1 MKAISR
7 SLALFVMAAFVLVTG
22 APVPQDAEAKI
33 ILKIPTQS
41 ARPGTPRA
49 DYLVRFEKAVEK
61 RTNGEIDVQIFWAN
75 SLVHAKEALEAVQL
89 GTADMADLA
98 VGYFSDKIRLLQVA
112 GLPFTI
118 SDPVKA
124 WQGTERV
131 LKQIPQ
137 ASAELTKFGHVR
149 SWVWPPRRAISLWPT
164 IPSVT
169 WRTSRA
175 RRSAPSAASRPRPS
189 RLGGGIPVSTT
200 GGEMYEALQ
209 RKTIDARILSFEAA
223 QRFKTYE
230 VAKYMS
236 KHRDGLY
243 RRRHHVHHQPE
254 KVGFGL
260 SKEHQKIILEE
271 GDKAGRWE
279 AQAMKDDDLK
289 FQKYLKGKG
298 VIIVDFS
305 AEDREKWRN
314 SPGVKKIAGDWA
326 ATMEKQG
333 LPGKKTL
340 AVFLGE

>member
-1 MKAISR
+1 MKVVSR
-7 SLALFVMAAFVLVTG
+7 SLAFFVMAAFVCATEV
-22 APVPQDAEAKI
+22 AVPNDVEAKI
-33 ILKIPTQS
+33 ILKVPTQS

-49 DYLVRFEKAVEK
+49 DYLVRFQKAVAE
-61 RTNGEIDVQIFWAN
+61 RTKGEIEVQIYWAN

-112 GLPFTI
+112 GLPFSV

-131 LKQIPQ
+131 LKQIPE
-137 ASAELTKFGHVR
+137 ASAELTKFGHKVVGMTATASYQLVAHDPIR
-149 SWVWPPRRAISLWPT
+149 NLAELKGKKVGTFGRIAPKAIK
-164 IPSVT
+164 
-169 WRTSRA
+169 A
-175 RRSAPSAASRPRPS
+175 
-189 RLGGGIPVSTT
+189 GGGIPVSTT

-236 KHRDGLY
+236 KIEMGCIAGVSMFTINKRKWDS
-243 RRRHHVHHQPE
+243 
-254 KVGFGL
+254 L

-305 AEDREKWRN
+305 PEDREKWKN
-314 SPGVKKIAGDWA
+314 SAGVQKIAGDWA

>member
-7 SLALFVMAAFVLVTG
+7 SLALLVMAAFVLVTG

-131 LKQIPQ
+131 LKQIPE
-137 ASAELTKFGHVR
+137 ASAELTKFGHKVVGMTATASYQLVAHDPIR
-149 SWVWPPRRAISLWPT
+149 NLADLKGKKVGTFGRIAPKAIK
-164 IPSVT
+164 
-169 WRTSRA
+169 A
-175 RRSAPSAASRPRPS
+175 
-189 RLGGGIPVSTT
+189 GGGIPVSTT

-236 KHRDGLY
+236 KIEMGCIAGVSMFTINQRKWDS
-243 RRRHHVHHQPE
+243 
-254 KVGFGL
+254 L

-305 AEDREKWRN
+305 AEDREKWKN
-314 SPGVKKIAGDWA
+314 SAGVQKIAGDWA

>member
-7 SLALFVMAAFVLVTG
+7 SLAVFVMAAFVLVTG

-89 GTADMADLA
+89 GTADMSDLA

-131 LKQIPQ
+131 LKQIPE
-137 ASAELTKFGHVR
+137 ASAELTKFGHKVVGMTATASYQLVAHDPIR
-149 SWVWPPRRAISLWPT
+149 NLADLKGKKVGTFGRIAPKAIK
-164 IPSVT
+164 
-169 WRTSRA
+169 A
-175 RRSAPSAASRPRPS
+175 
-189 RLGGGIPVSTT
+189 GGGIPVSTT

-236 KHRDGLY
+236 KIEMGCIAGVSMFTINQRKWDS
-243 RRRHHVHHQPE
+243 
-254 KVGFGL
+254 L

-289 FQKYLKGKG
+289 FQKYLRGKG

-305 AEDREKWRN
+305 AEDREKWKN